1 MRKINDSKLYF
12 YFILITLVIGIL
24 LGLIFSYSAFFV
36 EPEIKELLSNEENI
50 GESYKNAFSKLK
62 NPQIFAR
69 YENFDRAAARIKT
82 IIQVYDEKIKNNS
95 PFNIND
101 KRYLEILLE
110 RREMGALLTR
120 NTMIFFFCLS
130 VLGLIFYI
138 YELRQNK

>member
-12 YFILITLVIGIL
+12 YFIMITLMIGIL

-36 EPEIKELLSNEENI
+36 EPGIKELLSNEENI
-50 GESYKNAFSKLK
+50 DESYKNAFSKLK

-82 IIQVYDEKIKNNS
+82 IIQVYDEKIKNNT

-130 VLGLIFYI
+130 VLGLIFYV